1 MDENN
6 RFRRALKSPIVMSGL
21 CILAGIA
28 VYSNVMESAMD
39 SRLPVAVG
47 STPLPVLTPL
57 SPALMAH
64 EDEATTWIEH
74 PARDPFTP
82 MSLAKWSNPSSKPL
96 PASSSVTQRP
106 QTSLPNNLM
115 LKAVAIEAEQRSA
128 VINHQVVYEGE
139 MIEGYQVVSIQL
151 KGVWVQ
157 RHGKKEF
164 LTFATHTTS

>member
-6 RFRRALKSPIVMSGL
+6 RFRRALKSPLVMSGL

-28 VYSNVMESAMD
+28 VYYNVIESTLD
-39 SRLPVAVG
+39 STLPVSVA
-47 STPLPVLTPL
+47 STPSPVSTPV
-57 SPALMAH
+57 SPSLMAH
-64 EDEATTWIEH
+64 EEGATSWIEH

-82 MSLAKWSNPSSKPL
+82 MSLAKWSNPSSQPL
-96 PASSSVTQRP
+96 PASASVTQRP
-106 QTSLPNNLM
+106 HTPSPNNLM

-151 KGVWVQ
+151 KGVWIQ